1 MLRAKDDRNS
11 MYASSLKVDLRLQQ
25 YDEEMDERQS
35 TSEEVSH
42 DMVSGS
48 TSSSP
53 SSKDKWSKRHVCDVV
68 DCGKSFDSKWALIRC
83 ASTDDFERVE
93 PSDTDHMAML

>member
-1 MLRAKDDRNS
+1 MLHAMDDSSS
-11 MYASSLKVDLRLQQ
+11 MYASSVDLRLHQQ

-35 TSEEVSH
+35 TSEDAGH

-53 SSKDKWSKRHVCDVV
+53 SSKDKWSKRHVCDVA

-83 ASTDDFERVE
+83 GTMNKQRACGTC
-93 PSDTDHMAML
+93 

>member
-1 MLRAKDDRNS
+1 MLRAMDDSSSSS
-11 MYASSLKVDLRLQQ
+11 MYASSLKVDLHLQQQQ

-35 TSEEVSH
+35 TSEDVGH

-53 SSKDKWSKRHVCDVV
+53 SSKDKWSKRHVCDVA

-83 ASTDDFERVE
+83 VRSSELNNEVYNRRC
-93 PSDTDHMAML
+93 